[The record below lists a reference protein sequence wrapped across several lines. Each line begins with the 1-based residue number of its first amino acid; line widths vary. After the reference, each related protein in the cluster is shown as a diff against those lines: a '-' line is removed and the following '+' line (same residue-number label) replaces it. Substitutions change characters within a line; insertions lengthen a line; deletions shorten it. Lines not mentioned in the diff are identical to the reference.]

1 VIAPIGIQEG
11 IYLNMPFNEYLAIP
25 ALSHSGMKDM
35 RISQL
40 EFWHRNI
47 NPNRTLDESTSFTE
61 FGTALHS
68 LLLEPDEH
76 CTRYYRALDK
86 ADYPDALFTMDD
98 LKDYCAKNGLPTSAK
113 KKADLIDRVR
123 EHSTDVV
130 IWDELEETHAL
141 EHAGQIELSP
151 YDADRLADIHQIVS
165 ADAECQRLLTGG
177 HSEVTIVVRD
187 PVHDVL
193 LKCRHDYMR
202 PRATTDIKTFT
213 NSKRKPIRQAVYDEM
228 FYRGYLTQA
237 VFYHRCRTL
246 AEGLRVHGGNLDRVR
261 FDSHD
266 FTFLFIES
274 EAPHHI
280 VPVTLRESE
289 SDIYW
294 QEPKAFVEQ
303 CIEDYAENLEL
314 YGTKPW
320 RERTEAHV
328 LEDHDIRQ
336 LAFS

>member
-1 VIAPIGIQEG
+1 MIAPVDNIEG
-11 IYLNMPFNEYLAIP
+11 IYLDMPFNEYLAIA

-40 EFWHRNI
+40 EFWHNHV
-47 NPNRTLDESTSFTE
+47 NPNRVAKASTKEQE
-61 FGTALHS
+61 FGTAVHS
-68 LLLEPDEH
+68 LLLEPEQH
-76 CTRYYRALDK
+76 VERYYRELDK
-86 ADYPDALFTMDD
+86 ADYPNALVTCDQMKAV
-98 LKDYCAKNGLPTSAK
+98 LKEKGLKVSGNK
-113 KKADLIDRVR
+113 
-123 EHSTDVV
+123 
-130 IWDELEETHAL
+130 DELIARLAFDAPEVQVWETMLDEHAL
-141 EHAGQIELSP
+141 NHKGKIMLSP
-151 YDADRLADIHQIVS
+151 GDADRLAAIHQLVS
-165 ADAECQRLLTGG
+165 ADAECQRLLSGG

-202 PRATTDIKTFT
+202 PRGTTDVKTFT
-213 NSKRKPIRQAVYDEM
+213 NSKQKPIKQAVYDEL

-246 AEGLRVHGGNLDRVR
+246 AEGLQVHGGNLDRVR

-274 EAPHHI
+274 EAPHHV
-280 VPVTLRESE
+280 VPVTLKESE

-294 QEPKAFVEQ
+294 QEPKAFVDQ
-303 CIEDYAENLEL
+303 CIEDYAENLEI

-328 LEDHDIRQ
+328 LEDNDIRQ